1 MSVSGNFRNCRKITV
16 ERKRPAGLQPHGWK
30 QINPFRNYIL
40 ERMCLNV
47 RKGIKTENR
56 GDRRSMGSKTHM
68 SMKIIGTGS
77 ALPAK
82 QVSNEDLT
90 RLVDTSDEWIR
101 ERTGIGSR
109 HISTGETAA
118 SLAADACKRALEN
131 AGREASQV
139 ELLLAATCSPEMAL
153 PCTACQVQEL
163 TGMENAVAFDLN
175 AACAGFLFALNTAYA
190 YITAGLYRNAL
201 IVGTEVLSKLIDWSD
216 RGTCILFGDGAG
228 AVMVERC
235 EDGGVLGFVQHSDG
249 SRGKVLACGSRRL
262 ENPYFEGQDFMR
274 YVQMDGREVFA
285 FAVRQV
291 PAGIEEALE
300 KAGAGV
306 EDVDLFVL
314 HQANRRIIEGIAR
327 RLKADISK
335 FPVNLDRVGNM
346 SSAAIPVLLDEL
358 NRQGR
363 LVPGMTLVLS
373 GFGAGLTY
381 GACVI
386 KW

>member
-1 MSVSGNFRNCRKITV
+1 MSI
-16 ERKRPAGLQPHGWK
+16 
-30 QINPFRNYIL
+30 
-40 ERMCLNV
+40 
-47 RKGIKTENR
+47 
-56 GDRRSMGSKTHM
+56 
-68 SMKIIGTGS
+68 KIIGTGS

-82 QVSNEDLT
+82 QVSNQELT
-90 RLVDTSDEWIR
+90 ALVDTSDEWIR

-109 HISTGETAA
+109 YISTGETAA
-118 SLAADACKRALEN
+118 SLAADACRKALEKG
-131 AGREASQV
+131 GRAASEV
-139 ELLLAATCSPEMAL
+139 ELLLVATCSPELAL

-163 TGMENAVAFDLN
+163 LEAKNAVAFDLN

-190 YITAGLYRNAL
+190 YITAGIYRNAL
-201 IVGTEVLSKLIDWSD
+201 IAGTEVLSKIIDWTD

-228 AVMVERC
+228 AVLVERC
-235 EDGGVLGFVQHSDG
+235 ESGGVLGFVQHSDG
-249 SRGKVLACGSRRL
+249 SRGKVLACGNRRL
-262 ENPYFEGQDFMR
+262 ENPYFAQQDFKQ

-291 PAGIEEALE
+291 PASIEEVLE
-300 KAGAGV
+300 KTDMTV
-306 EDVDLFVL
+306 EDVDIFVL
-314 HQANRRIIEGIAR
+314 HQANLRIIEGIAK

-358 NRQGR
+358 NSQGR
-363 LVPGMTLVLS
+363 LTPGMTLVLS

-381 GACVI
+381 GACVM